1 MNSKAK
7 GGRGEREW
15 AQLCRDHGFKDAK
28 RGQQFAGGVDSPD
41 VTGLPG
47 IHQEVKRVENLN
59 IHKAMAQSIRDSEG
73 KAIPI
78 VAHRRNRDEWLVTMR
93 ADAWF
98 ELYKGWLK
106 WLNEECLQKK

>member
-15 AQLCRDHGFKDAK
+15 AEFCREHGFTEAR
-28 RGQQFAGGVDSPD
+28 RGVQFKGGFDSPD

-47 IHQEVKRVENLN
+47 IHQEIKRVEKLN
-59 IHKAMAQSIRDSEG
+59 IHEAMKQSIRDSEG

-78 VAHRRNRDEWLVTMR
+78 VAHRRNREEWLVTMR
-93 ADAWF
+93 AEDWMR
-98 ELYKGWLK
+98 LYTEW
-106 WLNEECLQKK
+106 QKADFTG

>member
-15 AQLCRDHGFKDAK
+15 SAYCREQGFTEAR
-28 RGQQFAGGVDSPD
+28 RGTQFKGGYDSPD
-41 VTGLPG
+41 CIGLPHV
-47 IHQEVKRVENLN
+47 HQEIKRVEKLN
-59 IHKAMAQSIRDSEG
+59 IHDAMRQSIRDSEG

-78 VAHRRNRDEWLVTMR
+78 VAHRRNREEWLVTMK
-93 ADAWF
+93 ADDWM

-106 WLNEECLQKK
+106 EGKC

>member
-15 AQLCRDHGFKDAK
+15 AEFCREHGFTEAR
-28 RGQQFAGGVDSPD
+28 RGVQFKGGFDSPD

-47 IHQEVKRVENLN
+47 IHIEVKRQERTQ
-59 IHKAMAQSIRDSEG
+59 IQEWMKQSIRDSEG

-78 VAHRRNRDEWLVTMR
+78 VAHRRNREEWLVTMR
-93 ADAWF
+93 AEDWMR
-98 ELYKGWLK
+98 LYTEW
-106 WLNEECLQKK
+106 QKENQ

>member
-15 AQLCRDHGFKDAK
+15 AAYCRGHGFEDAR
-28 RGQQFAGGVDSPD
+28 RGTQFKGGFDSPD
-41 VTGLPG
+41 CVGLPG
-47 IHQEVKRVENLN
+47 IHQEIKRVEKLN
-59 IHKAMAQSIRDSEG
+59 IHDALRQSIRDSEG

-78 VAHRRNRDEWLVTMR
+78 VAHRRNREEWLVTMR
-93 ADAWF
+93 ADDWM

-106 WLNEECLQKK
+106 EDFTG

>member
-15 AQLCRDHGFKDAK
+15 AEFCREHGFTEAR
-28 RGQQFAGGVDSPD
+28 RGVQFKGGFDSPD

-47 IHQEVKRVENLN
+47 IHQEIKRVEKLN
-59 IHKAMAQSIRDSEG
+59 IHEAMKQSIRDSEG

-78 VAHRRNRDEWLVTMR
+78 VAHRRNREEWLVTMR
-93 ADAWF
+93 AEDWMR
-98 ELYKGWLK
+98 LYTEW
-106 WLNEECLQKK
+106 QKSIIG

>member
-15 AQLCRDHGFKDAK
+15 AEFCREHGFTEAR
-28 RGQQFAGGVDSPD
+28 RGVQFKGGYDSPD

-47 IHQEVKRVENLN
+47 IHQEIKRVEKLN
-59 IHKAMAQSIRDSEG
+59 IHEAMKQSIRDSEG

-78 VAHRRNRDEWLVTMR
+78 VAHRRNREEWLVTMR
-93 ADAWF
+93 AEDWM
-98 ELYKGWLK
+98 EIYKAWLK
-106 WLNEECLQKK
+106 DECLRKQ